1 MSNDF
6 YGDST
11 RWFIGRVVDN
21 VDPDKRGRLQ
31 IRVYGLHADNQIDI
45 PNAIL
50 PWAETLLPSTEGGAS
65 GIGKIPQIQPSAMVF
80 GIFLDGTTSQS
91 PLILGSLN
99 QNESPSSTQRIQA
112 GSRGDGAY
120 YTSQSIGSNGT
131 ITTPDIRSK
140 YQGGNANID
149 QRRVICMNFFAD
161 NGFNPIIAAGI
172 VGNLEG
178 ENSNFDPTKVSGS
191 RGEKS
196 QGLAQWNPA
205 VGRLQQLQ
213 RFAARQNKDY
223 LDFFTQLE
231 YIVHQLR
238 GKSINNDGGG
248 DYSSLYSK
256 LQKCTTF
263 EGGVSDVNSA
273 WLFIKIYEVPE
284 DMRTELIT
292 REKHA
297 RKAYEQWST
306 TVASAQATSGPQ

>member
-21 VDPDKRGRLQ
+21 VDPDKRGRFQ
-31 IRVYGLHADNQIDI
+31 IRIHGLHTDNQIDI

-50 PWAETLLPSTEGGAS
+50 PWAETLLPSTEGGVS
-65 GIGKIPQIQPSAMVF
+65 GIGKIPQILPSAMVF

-99 QNESPSSTQRIQA
+99 HNESPSSTQRNLA
-112 GSRGDGAY
+112 GSRGEGEY

-140 YQGGNANID
+140 YQGGDANID
-149 QRRVICMNFFAD
+149 QRRVICINFFAD
-161 NGFNPIIAAGI
+161 NGFNPIISAGI
-172 VGNLEG
+172 VGNLEAD
-178 ENSNFDPTKVSGS
+178 SNFNPGVVSNFVS
-191 RGEKS
+191 EKS
-196 QGLAQWNPA
+196 QGIAQWNPA

-223 LDFFTQLE
+223 LDIFTQLE
-231 YIVHQLR
+231 YIVHQFR

-273 WLFIKIYEVPE
+273 WLFVKIYEVPAN
-284 DMRTELIT
+284 MREKLPT
-292 REKHA
+292 REKYA